1 MGECIEKIQLS
12 SRFLLGLINDI
23 LDMSR
28 IESGKLLLNNGPLV
42 TRRLI
47 EGVSTL
53 CAGQAAAK
61 GVRYRCVVDP
71 SLQTEYTGDSMKLQ
85 QVLVNILSN
94 AVKFTDSGGEVVLH
108 ASQVQAK
115 KENAVVRF
123 VIRDTGVGISPEF
136 LPHLFEPFSQE
147 STGTTAA
154 YGGSG
159 LGLAI
164 SKSVVDLMDGRISV
178 RSEKGKGTEFIIEV
192 KLGVVSS
199 AAEVCGWNSADAA
212 SVNQNPRDLDFTGRR
227 ILLAED
233 NVINTEV
240 AVLLLQAKGFCV
252 DTAETGEQAL
262 RCYEASSP

>member
-1 MGECIEKIQLS
+1 MNAILGMSAIAAQSLNDPDRVGECIEKIQLS

-115 KENAVVRF
+115 KRM
-123 VIRDTGVGISPEF
+123 PW
-136 LPHLFEPFSQE
+136 
-147 STGTTAA
+147 
-154 YGGSG
+154 SG
-159 LGLAI
+159 L
-164 SKSVVDLMDGRISV
+164 
-178 RSEKGKGTEFIIEV
+178 
-192 KLGVVSS
+192 
-199 AAEVCGWNSADAA
+199 
-212 SVNQNPRDLDFTGRR
+212 
-227 ILLAED
+227 
-233 NVINTEV
+233 
-240 AVLLLQAKGFCV
+240 
-252 DTAETGEQAL
+252 
-262 RCYEASSP
+262 